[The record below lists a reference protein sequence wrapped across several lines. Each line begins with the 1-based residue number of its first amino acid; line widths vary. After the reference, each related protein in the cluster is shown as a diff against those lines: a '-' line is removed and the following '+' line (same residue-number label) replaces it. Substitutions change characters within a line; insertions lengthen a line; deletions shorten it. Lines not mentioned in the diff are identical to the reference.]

1 MDWKK
6 FLSETREN
14 YKLLNEEIPETFR
27 GFSVMGEE
35 AKKNGLVD
43 NKTKEFVAL
52 GIAIST
58 RCESCIGMHIEALIK
73 LGTNRDELV
82 EILAMCSF
90 MGGGPSITFSS
101 KALEAYDQLSS

>member
-6 FLSETREN
+6 FLSKTREN

-27 GFSVMGEE
+27 GFGVMGEE

-52 GIAIST
+52 GIAIAT

>member
-6 FLSETREN
+6 FLSKTRKN

-27 GFSVMGEE
+27 GFNVMGEE

>member
-1 MDWKK
+1 MKK
-6 FLSETREN
+6 SL
-14 YKLLNEEIPETFR
+14 KLLEVLVWWER
-27 GFSVMGEE
+27 G
-35 AKKNGLVD
+35 KKNGLVD

-52 GIAIST
+52 GIAISYQMWKLH
-58 RCESCIGMHIEALIK
+58 RNAIEALIK

-90 MGGGPSITFSS
+90 MGGGPSISFSS

>member
-6 FLSETREN
+6 FLSKTREN

-43 NKTKEFVAL
+43 L
-52 GIAIST
+52 SLI
-58 RCESCIGMHIEALIK
+58 HI
-73 LGTNRDELV
+73 
-82 EILAMCSF
+82 
-90 MGGGPSITFSS
+90 
-101 KALEAYDQLSS
+101 